1 MRQVGGLTRLATVYG
16 LPVVVRELTIAGRRG
31 RTYVLR
37 SAVASVLSV
46 AVLLAVVPASFG
58 LGSDP
63 RLGLRVFSS
72 IAWVAMVAVV
82 LIGPVLAAGSIASE
96 RREGTLGLLFLT
108 DLRPLGIALG
118 KLTSSAVLM
127 FQLVLIGAPVLFSG
141 MVLGGIGLDQSLH
154 VVFLILCV
162 GLGTTSVGLAVSA
175 WHDRPVSAIG
185 QAQGLVLIIEL
196 VPPLVGLLLGRWVV
210 GGSASAAI
218 EQALYRSNAFH
229 ALALELSIQGS
240 GLDWM
245 YVGVWHLGLVV
256 VGLALTAWRLGS
268 LRRVGELGGDQV
280 DVPEQRAFRQQRAR
294 RKAFAEVGNPV
305 YEAEV
310 CASSGP
316 RERRLKLAV
325 YIGGAVLLVAVLIAV
340 FVDVLWLSG
349 RGQMGVLAKA
359 STGILSLY
367 WALATV
373 LLGLA
378 MVVASVTSLG
388 QEREDGTLELL
399 VASAM
404 RPSSIVGGKLL
415 GILRRLGVPL
425 GIVQIQTA
433 IGLALSQVP
442 VVILNQD
449 MAGGSAAQE
458 WLFAVGISLA
468 IGGVLLVAG
477 VVHIAAVSVI
487 AVSLGVRVRARTA
500 LAVSVAMFCSTPF
513 LGTCCCFY
521 LLPFVISA
529 EVIAAA
535 VVYHDL
541 TVNLRRYALQR

>member
-1 MRQVGGLTRLATVYG
+1 MRQVGRLTRLATVYG
-16 LPVVVRELTIAGRRG
+16 LPVVLRELTIAGRRV
-31 RTYVLR
+31 RTYGLR
-37 SAVASVLSV
+37 SAVAAVLGL
-46 AVLLAVVPASFG
+46 AVLLAVVPASLG

-82 LIGPVLAAGSIASE
+82 LVGPVLAAGSIASE
-96 RREGTLGLLFLT
+96 RRDGTLGLLFLP

-118 KLTSSAVLM
+118 KLTSAAALM

-175 WHDRPVSAIG
+175 WHDRPVSAIT
-185 QAQGLVLIIEL
+185 QAQGLVVMIEL
-196 VPPLVGLLLGRWVV
+196 VPLLVAALLNSLAGTLP
-210 GGSASAAI
+210 ASLVI
-218 EQALYRSNAFH
+218 ERALYRSSAFH
-229 ALALELSIQGS
+229 ALSLELSIQGS
-240 GLDWM
+240 GLDWL

-256 VGLALTAWRLGS
+256 VGLALTGWRLGT

-280 DVPEQRAFRQQRAR
+280 DVQEQHAFRQQRAR
-294 RKAFAEVGNPV
+294 RKAFAEVENPV

-325 YIGGAVLLVAVLIAV
+325 YIGGALLLVAVLIAV
-340 FVDVLWLSG
+340 FLEVFWLSG
-349 RGQMGVLAKA
+349 RGQSG
-359 STGILSLY
+359 
-367 WALATV
+367 ALATASV
-373 LLGLA
+373 GILILYWSLATLLLGSA

-399 VASAM
+399 LASAM
-404 RPSSIVGGKLL
+404 RPSSIVNGKLL

-425 GIVQIQTA
+425 GTVQIQTV

-442 VVILNQD
+442 VIILNQHLD
-449 MAGGSAAQE
+449 GGTDATA
-458 WLFAVGISLA
+458 WLMMVALFLSVGVFSLVT
-468 IGGVLLVAG
+468 GL
-477 VVHIAAVSVI
+477 VHIAAVSVI
-487 AVSLGVRVRARTA
+487 AVSLGVKNRARTA
-500 LAVSVAMFCSTPF
+500 LAASMAMFCGLPF
-513 LGTCCCFY
+513 LGCCCIY
-521 LLPFVISA
+521 GLPLVISA